1 MSIPS
6 HQKHGSA
13 PFPRLAFRKEG
24 VLVQV
29 PLRFRSR
36 KPDGQVP
43 SAQPV
48 DSDSEDDFV
57 APTPAMVASRQKQ
70 ADKAIALE
78 NKQKAEKEEKKAN
91 ARKKKEEKE
100 AEKGNKPQKK
110 RQKKVEKPNIT
121 EDTAARQGLTFR
133 AERAVV
139 NQTVKWVWGE
149 VGLKQ
154 ILISDAY
161 SRQPLPEMDEDRI
174 ALQFFDTPRRL
185 QLFVI

>member
-1 MSIPS
+1 MSILS

-29 PLRFRSR
+29 PPRFRSR

-48 DSDSEDDFV
+48 DSDSEDDFA

-70 ADKAIALE
+70 ADRAIALE
-78 NKQKAEKEEKKAN
+78 NKQKAEKEEKKRN
-91 ARKKKEEKE
+91 KRKKKGNEEEK
-100 AEKGNKPQKK
+100 KGNKLQKK
-110 RQKKVEKPNIT
+110 GKKKGEKPNIT
-121 EDTAARQGLTFR
+121 EDAAARQGLERR

-139 NQTVKWVWGE
+139 NQLVTWVWGE
-149 VGLKQ
+149 DGPYQ

-161 SRQPLPEMDEDRI
+161 CTQPLPEMDEDRI

-185 QLFVI
+185 QLFAI